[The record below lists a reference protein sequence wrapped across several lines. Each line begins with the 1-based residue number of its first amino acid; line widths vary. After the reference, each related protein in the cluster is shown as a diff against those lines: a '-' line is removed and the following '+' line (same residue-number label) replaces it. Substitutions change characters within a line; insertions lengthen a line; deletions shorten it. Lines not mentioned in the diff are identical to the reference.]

1 MAAQEDH
8 RELIVVL
15 ARLAGRLLGD
25 QRAERR
31 HLAPERRLTAQ
42 TVEGPVPRHR
52 VEAARRVP
60 RHALVGP
67 HLHRLDERLLHD
79 LFGQVQAGGTDDA
92 RERRHRAARRV
103 TEEVL
108 REALGGLR
116 HPRGSS
122 SSIWRISSAPG
133 PSRAGWSFSIATTS
147 S

>member
-52 VEAARRVP
+52 
-60 RHALVGP
+60 
-67 HLHRLDERLLHD
+67 
-79 LFGQVQAGGTDDA
+79 
-92 RERRHRAARRV
+92 
-103 TEEVL
+103 
-108 REALGGLR
+108 LR
-116 HPRGSS
+116 HHRWAS
-122 SSIWRISSAPG
+122 
-133 PSRAGWSFSIATTS
+133 PSL
-147 S
+147 